1 MPARSSLPA
10 RPNLEHLKD
19 QAKGLLSS
27 HRSGSRECVPR
38 LKAHL
43 PRLSDTSD
51 SVVLVA
57 KFSLLDA
64 QLVVAREYG
73 FDNWQMLTEY
83 VESSTHPPAPIDLDA
98 DPKTLRVEQLVRDGL
113 MSSREAEYV
122 LTGSEGWLG
131 EVMTEAGEYTER
143 ELEFMDAALIRRP
156 PQEATC
162 DVERMQ
168 AMFVEEP
175 ELIETAGPAALA
187 KAVQSKGALP
197 AVEFLLQRGVP
208 RITLNPLEHNELSQA
223 VYGNTV
229 DNLDGLRMV
238 FDAGFADASDIQH
251 RWAHSGWPAHVGL
264 LFWARREAEV
274 TELLLD
280 HGADRTLEVP
290 DRGGLTPLQHIVYEW
305 DGRWGRWEGN
315 FPAGR
320 LYLERGAYYDLFSA
334 CGFDDVERVRELIEE
349 DSSCVNTRH
358 ANGSAPLHWA
368 ARQSSYACAELLL
381 NSGAEVD
388 PVYPSLG
395 FTPFHW
401 AVNPDLVHLLL
412 DHGADINAQD
422 KKGRTKLHHATS
434 LNSRDMAEDLMALGA
449 DVTLRNAK
457 GKTAF
462 EVAGRYCAYLRPT
475 KSGERRWPGPDVP
488 LTVFEIAELPGLG
501 MKTVRALYERHGVQS
516 LDDVQRMVSDGS
528 LATVKGIGEKT
539 IDSIRVVLELAAVL
553 TYERLPW
560 PRRMKVIRLLLTG
573 HGVRSVA
580 DIARMAAD
588 GTFDREHVEGV
599 GRGWI
604 EPILDALGIEY

>member
-1 MPARSSLPA
+1 MPARSDLPA
-10 RPNLEHLKD
+10 RPNIEQLKN
-19 QAKGLLSS
+19 QAKDLRAS
-27 HRSGSRECVPR
+27 HGSGSPESIPR
-38 LKAHL
+38 LRDHL
-43 PRLSDTSD
+43 PSLSGASD
-51 SVVLVA
+51 AAVLAA

-73 FDNWQMLTEY
+73 FDNWHMLAEH
-83 VESSTHPPAPIDLDA
+83 VESLAHPPTPIGPDA
-98 DPKTLRVEQLVRDGL
+98 DPKTRRVERLVRDGL
-113 MSSREAEYV
+113 MSPREAEYV
-122 LTGSEGWLG
+122 LAGTTHWLRDD
-131 EVMTEAGEYTER
+131 MTLAGEYTDR
-143 ELEFMDAALIRRP
+143 QLEFMDAAMIRGPRMSD
-156 PQEATC
+156 TC
-162 DVERMQ
+162 DVERLR
-168 AMFVEEP
+168 AMLAEDP

-187 KAVQSKGALP
+187 KALTKKGSLP
-197 AVEFLLQRGVP
+197 AVEFLIRRGVP
-208 RITLNPLEHNELSQA
+208 RLTLNPLEHNELSEA
-223 VYGNTV
+223 AYG
-229 DNLDGLRMV
+229 DNIDGLRMV

-264 LFWARREAEV
+264 LFWARREAEM

-280 HGADRTLEVP
+280 HGADRILEVP

-320 LYLERGAYYDLFSA
+320 LYLERGAYYDVFSA

-349 DSSCVNTRH
+349 DSSCVNARH

-401 AVNPDLVHLLL
+401 AVNSELIHLLL
-412 DHGADINAQD
+412 DHGANINAQD

-434 LNSRDMAEDLMALGA
+434 INSRDQAEDLMALGA

-462 EVAGRYCAYLRPT
+462 DVAGLHCAYLRPT

-488 LTVFEIAELPGLG
+488 QTVFEIAELPGLG
-501 MKTVRALYERHGVQS
+501 MKTVRALYERHDVQS
-516 LDDVQRMVSDGS
+516 LDDVQRMVNDGS
-528 LATVKGIGEKT
+528 LATVKGISEKT
-539 IDSIRVVLELAAVL
+539 FDSIRVVFELAAIL
-553 TYERLPW
+553 TAERMPDC
-560 PRRMKVIRLLLTG
+560 RRMKIIRLLVIG
-573 HGVRSVA
+573 HGVHSVE
-580 DIARMAAD
+580 DIVRLVED
-588 GTFDREHVEGV
+588 GTLAQRAVEGI
-599 GRGWI
+599 GIG
-604 EPILDALGIEY
+604 EYKDILDAVGIDY